1 MYLIGRPFSTKFDL
15 FSHIL
20 YLLNTFSLFSKCII
34 FSFYAAHSFSLSFS
48 YTFGL
53 CLSQIQSLSL
63 SYMFSLFIFCL
74 YLIHFLSFHIRYLS
88 LSYAFSLFSHTY
100 SFYLNSHTH
109 TLVFLSLI
117 SPLATLM
124 DTYLGR
130 YVGRCTYE
138 RSRS

>member
-1 MYLIGRPFSTKFDL
+1 MHYFFFLCGTFIL
-15 FSHIL
+15 FIFL
-20 YLLNTFSLFSKCII
+20 VYIWSL
-34 FSFYAAHSFSLSFS
+34 S